1 MEPKEAF
8 DTALARAEHLLT
20 LYDLLHDTRARKV
33 RRDWAGKFKEIV
45 HWPASENIVRIDGR
59 DRKSILILREELRI
73 DRSRFTHEVLSEL
86 LRSALVA
93 AVSALDR
100 YLHDLVVE
108 HSWKLLSR
116 KEEHIPTE
124 LSKLQLPILTTKKAL
139 KKLRGDPKSR
149 PGYIV
154 KKAVQENLH
163 RQFTFQNPDSVVQ
176 ACRMLGVEDLWALA
190 ASRMPGRPDKEHVV
204 STLKNIAMRRNQIVH
219 EADLI
224 RKIKPKTIT
233 TRSIKLAETRE
244 HVEWI
249 RSLVAAIDAVVKQAI

>member
-1 MEPKEAF
+1 MEAKEAF
-8 DTALARAEHLLT
+8 ESALVRAENFLT
-20 LYDLLHDTRARKV
+20 LYDLLHDTRGRKV
-33 RRDWAGKFKEIV
+33 RRDWAGRFKEV
-45 HWPASENIVRIDGR
+45 MHWPASEKIVRIDGK
-59 DRKSILILREELRI
+59 DCKSILILRGELGI

-116 KEEHIPTE
+116 KEEDIPPE
-124 LSKLQLPILTTKKAL
+124 LMKLQLPILTTKKAL
-139 KKLRGDPKSR
+139 KKLRSDAKSR

-154 KKAVQENLH
+154 KKAVQEHLH
-163 RQFTFQNPDSVVQ
+163 RQFTFQNPDSVVV
-176 ACRMLGVEDLWALA
+176 ACQMLGVKDFWAQV
-190 ASRMPGRPDKEHVV
+190 ASEMPGSHGKKEVI
-204 STLKNIAMRRNQIVH
+204 SSLRYIATRRNQIVH

-224 RKIKPKTIT
+224 LKIKAKAIT
-233 TRSIKLAETRE
+233 TRPIGLAETRE

-249 RSLVAAIDAVVKQAI
+249 RSFVAAIDTVVRGAT